1 MVGRLADY
9 LTTIRWNARN
19 FYLVLSSKGGKLR
32 DLSRDVLGL
41 EIWANC
47 LESYFREEIRYVHNC
62 DT

>member
-9 LTTIRWNARN
+9 LTTIRWNARD

-32 DLSRDVLGL
+32 DLLQDILRL
-41 EIWANC
+41 EQIVWKVI
-47 LESYFREEIRYVHNC
+47 LEKRYIRYVHNC